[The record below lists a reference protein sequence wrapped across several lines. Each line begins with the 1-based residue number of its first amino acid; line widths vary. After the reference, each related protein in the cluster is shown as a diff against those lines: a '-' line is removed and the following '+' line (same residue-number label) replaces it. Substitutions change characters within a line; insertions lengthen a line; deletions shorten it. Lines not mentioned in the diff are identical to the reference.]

1 MLNGIE
7 IKKVLGLC
15 AENVFTLGLLPAGR
29 KLLRLVFSYV
39 LGLRMRGQNDSELRN
54 CNYL

>member
-15 AENVFTLGLLPAGR
+15 AEHVFTLGLLPAGR
-29 KLLRLVFSYV
+29 KPLRLVFSYV
-39 LGLRMRGQNDSELRN
+39 LGLRMRGQNDSEL
-54 CNYL
+54 